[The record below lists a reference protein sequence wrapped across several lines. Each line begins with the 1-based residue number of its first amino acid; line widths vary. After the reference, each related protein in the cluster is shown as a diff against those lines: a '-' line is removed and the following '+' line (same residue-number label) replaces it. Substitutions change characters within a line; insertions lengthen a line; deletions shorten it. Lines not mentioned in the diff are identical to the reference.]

1 MHKLCMDYVKK
12 KNQYNTNQ
20 TKSIKIPLPCH
31 PQKIPEGP
39 PKNKETKTMGER
51 REEVIA
57 CNKRKITE
65 AQVICAFS
73 KTELN
78 IYDYK
83 YFEKKWLPELDGI
96 AFLARTTFDRPAGNF
111 NSNLKVLRT
120 HHFMSDTHSKTLPKM
135 IWRSYI
141 LISKYISDFCLSIY
155 SDRLL
160 QFVK

>member
-1 MHKLCMDYVKK
+1 
-12 KNQYNTNQ
+12 
-20 TKSIKIPLPCH
+20 
-31 PQKIPEGP
+31 
-39 PKNKETKTMGER
+39 MGER

-96 AFLARTTFDRPAGNF
+96 AFLAQTTFDLPAGNF

-120 HHFMSDTHSKTLPKM
+120 HHFMSDTHSKTLPKT
-135 IWRSYI
+135 IWRSYS

-155 SDRLL
+155 SGRLL